1 MSTYEAPV
9 IEVKLETH
17 PNADSLSIVN
27 IDSFCVVARTES
39 WEGIKLGVY
48 IPPDSIVDASRPEF
62 SFLGSGKVR
71 IKAKRLCGVWSMG
84 LLVPAPDF
92 AKVGDDLY
100 EYLGIEHYEP
110 PETFTMGGCVSAP
123 QRYKQLF
130 KYGMEN
136 GRKSQTRRAFQPME
150 LVHVSEKLHGANM
163 SVVFTEGKLWVHSR
177 TQWPEETNGD
187 IFWTAAKQCQPLI
200 DYCTANPDTL
210 VYGEVYGQVQAGYA
224 YDAGNS
230 VKFRAF
236 DILHP
241 DFSFMDVNSFIEV
254 CDKWNIPRTPDF
266 GIHPF
271 DIDKLLPM
279 CLGKS
284 SLNEKCI
291 KEGVVVKPLV
301 SRTERGVGRLIMK
314 LINPEYLEKN

>member
-1 MSTYEAPV
+1 MSTYSAPV
-9 IEVKLETH
+9 VQLNKEVH

-27 IDSFCVVARTES
+27 VDDFTVVIRTS
-39 WEGIKLGVY
+39 DWEGIDRGVY
-48 IPPDSIVDASRPEF
+48 IPPDSIVNADRPEF

-71 IKAKRLCGVWSMG
+71 IKAKRLRGIWSMG
-84 LLVPAPDF
+84 LLVPAPYF
-92 AKVGDDLY
+92 AQVGEDLY

-130 KYGMEN
+130 KYDVEN
-136 GRKSQTRRAFQPME
+136 GRKLQTQRAFRPME

-177 TQWPEETNGD
+177 TQWPEETDTD
-187 IFWTAAKQCQPLI
+187 IFWNAAKQCQPLI

-210 VYGEVYGQVQAGYA
+210 VYGEVYGQVQAGYG
-224 YDAGNS
+224 YDAGGS

-236 DILHP
+236 DILLP
-241 DFSFMDVNSFIEV
+241 DFSFMDVLTFIKV
-254 CDKWNIPRTPDF
+254 CDDWNIPRTPSF
-266 GIHPF
+266 GIHMF
-271 DIDKLLPM
+271 DINTLLPM

-301 SRTERGVGRLIMK
+301 NRTERGVGRVIMK